1 MANNFADRILLNG
14 LAPSTQGSNI
24 GATAEVGEPRQS
36 GVINSEW
43 WSWTAPNNGT
53 FTINTKNSNFDT
65 WLSVFTGSAVNN
77 LTRITEDDDGGGNW
91 TSLVTLNT
99 TAGTTYQ
106 IAVDGYSGNTGNIK
120 LNIVPI
126 AINGTPGDDTL
137 TGTTY
142 SEIINGLAGW
152 DRIIGGNGN
161 DTISGGDGADY
172 LDGGSGSDQL
182 IGGLEG
188 DQYIVDNVG
197 DIISELPNQGTN
209 DAVYSTV
216 TYTLPAE
223 VENLLLQGTVGIS
236 ATGNNLN
243 NRISGNSGNN
253 TLNGLAGD
261 DHIIG
266 NTGADQLTGG
276 LGNDIYEVDDTGD
289 VVTELA
295 GEGTD
300 EVRSTVTY
308 TLPAQ
313 VENLRLDGQIWNING
328 TGNILPNLIVG
339 NQFSNVLNGSTGADT
354 LVGGQASDIYEVDDA
369 GDVVIENPL
378 DGIDRVVSTVT
389 YTLPAEVEELYLNG
403 TAAIDG
409 TGNNVSNNIIV
420 GNSANNTLN
429 GGGGFD
435 ILTGNGGADTFLF
448 KFGDSSLSVSTRDSI
463 TDFAI
468 GTDKIDLLTQGG
480 AAMNAPSSFSRAAN
494 YNNTSNLLQ
503 DLADQV
509 FIDAN
514 GELAGNQALGIN
526 SAALVVSTAG
536 SSVNNYLVIN
546 DATAGFQ
553 PSNDLVINLITSGQL
568 PPVGAIPVTNFF
580 T

>member
-1 MANNFADRILLNG
+1 
-14 LAPSTQGSNI
+14 
-24 GATAEVGEPRQS
+24 V
-36 GVINSEW
+36 V
-43 WSWTAPNNGT
+43 
-53 FTINTKNSNFDT
+53 
-65 WLSVFTGSAVNN
+65 
-77 LTRITEDDDGGGNW
+77 
-91 TSLVTLNT
+91 
-99 TAGTTYQ
+99 
-106 IAVDGYSGNTGNIK
+106 
-120 LNIVPI
+120 
-126 AINGTPGDDTL
+126 INGTPGDDTL

-142 SEIINGLAGW
+142 SETINGLAGW

-182 IGGLEG
+182 IGGLDG
-188 DQYIVDNVG
+188 DDYIVDNVG

-209 DAVYSTV
+209 DTVYSTV

-223 VENLLLQGTVGIS
+223 VENLLLRGTAGIS

-261 DHIIG
+261 DYIIG

-289 VVTELA
+289 IVTELA
-295 GEGTD
+295 GQGTD

-313 VENLRLDGQIWNING
+313 VENLRLDSQIWNING
-328 TGNILPNLIVG
+328 TGNILPNIIIG

-369 GDVVIENPL
+369 GDVVIENPI

-409 TGNNVSNNIIV
+409 TGNNVGNTIV
-420 GNSANNTLN
+420 GNSANNTLT
-429 GGGGFD
+429 GGGGFNV
-435 ILTGNGGADTFLF
+435 LTGNGGADTFLF
-448 KFGDSSLSVSTRDSI
+448 KFVDSSLSVARDTIS
-463 TDFAI
+463 DFAI

-480 AAMNAPSSFSRAAN
+480 AAINAPSSFSRAAN
-494 YNNTSNLLQ
+494 QSTVSSLLE
-503 DLADQV
+503 LANQV

-514 GELAGNQALGIN
+514 GELAGNQPLEIN
-526 SAALVVSTAG
+526 SAALFVFTYG
-536 SSVNNYLVIN
+536 SIADNYLVIN
-546 DATAGFQ
+546 DGTPGFQ
-553 PSNDLVINLITSGQL
+553 PSNDLVINLITSGPL